1 MTDTAIVTE
10 LRKAEA
16 DAKAEWGR
24 LVDEM
29 EAARDRAE
37 ESRQK
42 WMEADR
48 KLTRAVIAQQ
58 IRETGQTPPAA

>member
-24 LVDEM
+24 LVDEI

-37 ESRQK
+37 EARRK
-42 WMEADR
+42 WMDADQT
-48 KLTRAVIAQQ
+48 LSRALIDQ
-58 IRETGQTPPAA
+58 ETGHTSHKTAE

>member
-24 LVDEM
+24 LIDEV

-37 ESRQK
+37 EARK
-42 WMEADR
+42 TWMEADR
-48 KLTRAVIAQQ
+48 KLTRAVIEQQ
-58 IRETGQTPPAA
+58 VRETGQTPPAA